1 MRADAARRAADAWSD
16 FWLAP
21 SRGLSLDVAR
31 IVVGLALLGVYG
43 ALGPDLFA
51 LYADGGWV
59 DRAAALELRPVGWS
73 VLFWLPSGGPQQAF
87 LVLHVAAL
95 AAFTV
100 GLGTRWVKWLVW
112 LGHLSLLH
120 RNPAVA
126 YGLDNIAASVLFLLA
141 LAPIGTQLSVDRWR
155 AVRRARRV
163 ALDAAPPVPASARAT
178 IVLRLLQLQMALFFF
193 VAGTAKLQGD
203 SWWYGFALWYA
214 VTNHE
219 YMNLPV
225 AWWAEQFWLVNVL
238 TYGTVLLELAYP
250 FLVWNRARA
259 AMLAGALALHVG
271 IAVVLGLYAFSAVMI
286 AAHLAFVRDSWWAAA
301 GAAWRA
307 RFGGMEMIYDG
318 HCVFCKRSM
327 AAFLAFD
334 GLRQIRVRDF
344 RTDPSPVVPD
354 DALEKALY
362 LVTPDGV
369 ALPGFDAYRHAVLRV
384 PGLWWMLPLF
394 FVPFASR
401 AVGTRVYDWVAS
413 HRHVISTCGTG
424 EAPACDLEADPNAR
438 PSASSALQPAS
449 GTPAASAPAPSRK
462 APASSAG

>member
-1 MRADAARRAADAWSD
+1 MTVAGAGPLRRAACAAARAWHD

-21 SRGLSLDVAR
+21 GRGLSLDVAR

-43 ALGPDLFA
+43 ALGADLFA

-73 VLFWLPSGGPQQAF
+73 VLFWLPPGWPQQAALLLF
-87 LVLHVAAL
+87 VAAL
-95 AAFTV
+95 VAFTL

-112 LGHLSLLH
+112 AGHLSLLH

-141 LAPIGTQLSVDRWR
+141 LAPIGAQLSLDRVR
-155 AVRRARRV
+155 AVRRARLR
-163 ALDAAPPVPASARAT
+163 ALDELPPVPASARAT
-178 IVLRLLQLQMALFFF
+178 LVLRLLQIQMALFFF
-193 VAGTAKLQGD
+193 VAGSAKLQGD

-214 VTNHE
+214 VNNHE

-238 TYGTVLLELAYP
+238 SYGTVLLELAYP

-259 AMLAGALALHVG
+259 AMLAGALALHLG

-286 AAHLAFVRDSWWAAA
+286 AAHLAFVRESWWAAA
-301 GAAWRA
+301 GAWWR
-307 RFGGMEMIYDG
+307 RRCGGMEMIYDG
-318 HCVFCKRSM
+318 HCAFCKRSM

-334 GLRQIRVRDF
+334 GLRQIAVRDF
-344 RTDPSPVVPD
+344 RAQPSPVVPD
-354 DALEKALY
+354 AALEKALY
-362 LVTPDGV
+362 LVTRDGR

-394 FVPFASR
+394 FVPFVSR
-401 AVGTRVYDWVAS
+401 AVGTRVYDWVAR
-413 HRHVISTCGTG
+413 HRHVISTCGSG
-424 EAPACDLEADPNAR
+424 DAPACAIEPGA
-438 PSASSALQPAS
+438 PSRAAS
-449 GTPAASAPAPSRK
+449 GTPAASAPAPSRT
-462 APASSAG
+462 APASSAR